1 MTSIKETF
9 DIVSMVKDNPLNKL
23 SGDYE
28 SLIISKIKEQFSTD
42 EQKLFITNCY
52 CYINYDNENDFVVE
66 FDNVWK
72 MLEFGRIEEC
82 KRVLVKHF
90 KENVDY
96 RVEKSFP
103 QVCGKPNLGGRPKEN
118 ILLTI
123 NCFKKLC
130 LKAGTKKA
138 DEIHD
143 YYIKLEKIVSQTA
156 KEESE
161 KLRNQLQLKDGQL
174 RIKTQ
179 ENKQLKE
186 STMLDAYDNKPTLYI
201 ALAEENVAK
210 FGYSNGIKT
219 RTLVHKKEIGEQ
231 FTLVYVIETIHNREL
246 ENMIKKNL
254 KDRKIS
260 KEYPNR
266 KELCTELIQLD
277 NFFTIETFYKTVLKY
292 KESIDSGEILT
303 KLMTENEELLQKV
316 EKLEKM
322 TNIKVDNS
330 DIITKLTKE
339 NEIIKQTITQ
349 IIDEGE
355 YICISRNQ
363 IFGNIYRLEISKEPV
378 SNADGFTNVYTYK
391 SENASPIIKMIK
403 LIIHT
408 CHKQNNEYELTY
420 ETIKIVFDYCVTI
433 YDDYIISKSEENI
446 NYFMKRFKNGSINRS
461 DKIRESVKK
470 DVFEKFVSENITYG
484 EEYKLPLI
492 YLQEEFF
499 KWYEKIYGNADFMKS
514 GITWSSKFRTELI
527 NNFQE
532 ITGNNMILHLSL
544 KKRDCD
550 YSTKYHGNAGF
561 IGLSSKSFLQ
571 LQNKNDHYYPLEVYK
586 KYIDEH
592 ISVTNKENNKVA
604 RIEILDDFSTYTKK
618 LGIYNET
625 THGKAYSSNFITEVI
640 KVVENHT
647 GIKYTP
653 GTTKN
658 KISGNGIF
666 IGMVHKN
673 FNCLT
678 NRCKNN
684 K

>member
-1 MTSIKETF
+1 MTSIKETI

-28 SLIISKIKEQFSTD
+28 STIISKIKEQFNTE

-52 CYINYDNENDFVVE
+52 CYVNYDTENDFVVE

-82 KRVLVKHF
+82 KRVLVRHF
-90 KENVDY
+90 KEDVDY
-96 RVEKSFP
+96 KTKKNEKIYFP
-103 QVCGKPNLGGRPKEN
+103 PIGGEKIETRGRQKEN
-118 ILLTI
+118 ILLTV

-161 KLRNQLQLKDGQL
+161 KLRNQLQ
-174 RIKTQ
+174 IKTQ
-179 ENKQLKE
+179 ENKCIKE

-201 ALAEENVAK
+201 AIAEENIAK
-210 FGYSNGIKT
+210 FGYSNTLKN
-219 RTLVHKKEIGEQ
+219 RTTIHKREIGEQ

-254 KDRKIS
+254 KDRRFS
-260 KEYPNR
+260 KEYPNK
-266 KELCTELIQLD
+266 KEPCTELIRLD
-277 NFFTIETFYKTVLKY
+277 NFFTIEVLYKTVLKY

-303 KLMTENEELLQKV
+303 KLMTENDELLQKV

-322 TNIKVDNS
+322 TSIKVDNS

-339 NEIIKQTITQ
+339 NEVIKQNIVQ

-355 YICISRNQ
+355 YVCISRNQ
-363 IFGNIYRLEISKEPV
+363 IFGNMYRVEICKEPIV
-378 SNADGFTNVYTYK
+378 NTDSYTNVYTYK
-391 SENASPIIKMIK
+391 SDNAVSILKMIK
-403 LIIHT
+403 LMIYA
-408 CHKQNNEYELTY
+408 CHKKDNEYEISY
-420 ETIKIVFDYCVTI
+420 ETIKTVFDYGVTI
-433 YDDYIISKSEENI
+433 YDDYLINKSEENI

-461 DKIRESVKK
+461 DKIRENVKK
-470 DVFEKFVSENITYG
+470 DVFEKFISENIIYG
-484 EEYKLPLI
+484 TEYKLPLI
-492 YLQEEFF
+492 VLQEEFF
-499 KWYEKIYGNADFMKS
+499 KWYETIYGDAEFMKS
-514 GITWSSKFRTELI
+514 GITWSSRFRTELI

-532 ITGNNMILHLSL
+532 ITKNNMILHLSL

-561 IGLSSKSFLQ
+561 MGLTTKSFLQ
-571 LQNKNDHYYPLEVYK
+571 LQNKNDHYYSIDVYK

-592 ISVTNKENNKVA
+592 ITVTNKENNKVA
-604 RIEILDDFSTYTKK
+604 RIEILDDFSVYAKK

-625 THGKAYSSNFITEVI
+625 THGKAYSSNFIIEMINVI
-640 KVVENHT
+640 EQYS

-653 GTTKN
+653 GKTKN

-666 IGMVHKN
+666 IGMIHKN
-673 FNCLT
+673 FNCMT
-678 NRCKNN
+678 NHCK
-684 K
+684 KP